1 MTAYTGIRYMS
12 LGCLHYVI
20 VVSEDDKMNI
30 GRLEMI
36 SRKAKLFFQTSQNAT
51 AFQW

>member
-1 MTAYTGIRYMS
+1 MTVYTVVRYMS
-12 LGCLHYVI
+12 LGCLLYATA
-20 VVSEDDKMNI
+20 VSEDDKMNI

-51 AFQW
+51 ASQ